1 MLSTIPGIPMGISMS
16 VKNRRLSGIFVRSK
30 NQEKAT
36 DMIKAIPTDP
46 ITYHVVLS
54 SSRHVKEELN
64 TLTKLAMV
72 KVVDSKGS
80 LFSVLRI
87 VLKSNTAIGGIVN
100 TATTNAVTA
109 VIILRV
115 GNITI
120 LIVSERQEP
129 KTTAQL
135 LVSSM

>member
-1 MLSTIPGIPMGISMS
+1 MGISMS

>member
-1 MLSTIPGIPMGISMS
+1 MLSTIPGIPMGISTS
-16 VKNRRLSGIFVRSK
+16 VKNRRLNGIFVRSK

-46 ITYHVVLS
+46 VTYHVVLS
-54 SSRHVKEELN
+54 NSRHVRDELN
-64 TLTKLAMV
+64 TLTKLTRV

-100 TATTNAVTA
+100 TAMTNAVTA

-115 GNITI
+115 GNITF
-120 LIVSERQEP
+120 LIVRERQEP

-135 LVSSM
+135 LVLSM